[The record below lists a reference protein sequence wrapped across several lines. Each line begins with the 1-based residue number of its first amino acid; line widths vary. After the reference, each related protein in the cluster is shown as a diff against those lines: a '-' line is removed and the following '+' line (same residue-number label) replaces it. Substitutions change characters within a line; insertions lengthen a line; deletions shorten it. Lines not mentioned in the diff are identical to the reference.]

1 MPQAPNTYDPYT
13 NPEEATKRRN
23 LVLDAMY
30 DNKKITASE
39 RDAAKAEDVTTGL
52 VEHQADSSDDLVIDA
67 YLEQVIEEVTKKT
80 DLDVFTDGLTVYTNL
95 DMDAQKHLYDTL
107 NTEDYIA
114 YPDDQLQVR
123 CLNGRRKYWTN

>member
-1 MPQAPNTYDPYT
+1 
-13 NPEEATKRRN
+13 
-23 LVLDAMY
+23 
-30 DNKKITASE
+30 
-39 RDAAKAEDVTTGL
+39 L

-114 YPDDQLQVR
+114 YPDDQLQAGVSMVDVNTGQIKA
-123 CLNGRRKYWTN
+123 LGGS